1 VAAFS
6 RAARE
11 LGVPGPVTVQNSCN
25 LVSRAVDGDLA
36 ESVYR
41 EGMSV
46 LPYSPLAG
54 GMLTGKYR
62 GDAKPERSR
71 YTLFNT
77 IGGRYRK
84 PLVFEACEAYL
95 GVAKRHG
102 LTPVQLA
109 LGWLRTRW
117 YVGSV
122 ILGATSVAQLD
133 EDLDA
138 MAVELDAATLADIAE
153 VQARFPNPAG
163 Y

>member
-11 LGVPGPVTVQNSCN
+11 LGVPGPVTVQNTCS
-25 LVSRAVDGDLA
+25 LVSRAVEGDLA
-36 ESVYR
+36 ESVFR
-41 EGMSV
+41 EGIAV

-54 GMLTGKYR
+54 GILTGKYR
-62 GDAKPERSR
+62 GGAKPERSR
-71 YTLFNT
+71 YTLFDT
-77 IGGRYRK
+77 VGARYRK

-95 GVAKRHG
+95 GVAERHG

-117 YVGSV
+117 YVGAI

-133 EDLDA
+133 ENLDA
-138 MAVELDAATLADIAE
+138 FAVELDAATLADVAA
-153 VQARFPNPAG
+153 VQLRYPNPAG